1 MGGAW
6 RLNSV
11 VLAISVVG
19 LRVVGALPGSR
30 LRLRKVPDGIRR
42 GGRHGSKGG
51 GGEGAEGEGEVE
63 EVWLSEPAPPDV
75 HAPSAVRAFWG
86 GEALDAVLIAFL
98 LREVV
103 GHVGLPSVVAG
114 TPR

>member
-19 LRVVGALPGSR
+19 LRVVGALPGIR
-30 LRLRKVPDGIRR
+30 LRLRKVPEGIRR

-63 EVWLSEPAPPDV
+63 EVRLSEP
-75 HAPSAVRAFWG
+75 PSSARRSRR
-86 GEALDAVLIAFL
+86 
-98 LREVV
+98 LRFIPTSYIIFANQRSKKE
-103 GHVGLPSVVAG
+103 LKRFTDP
-114 TPR
+114 